1 MTHLSLVDLI
11 DVTLA
16 CTDANSKLDVNVA
29 KRVGA
34 DLEAE
39 VWSYRVFF

>member
-1 MTHLSLVDLI
+1 MTHLSLVDY
-11 DVTLA
+11 VTLA
-16 CTDANSKLDVNVA
+16 CKDANSKLDVNVA